1 MDTLTTSQLL
11 AKLNLKSPE
20 TLRRWREAG
29 LIDGPTIETV
39 SSGRGRIAKWPA
51 QAFAQAIDVREKLKS
66 GKTLEQIIAE
76 KATQPTTRRKYVF
89 KTVSQKLDREG
100 FLLRLRD
107 LVTSSLLH
115 YSRRNFGTFGSEL
128 VRETHL
134 KAAEAIER
142 IGEHPVILVSENTA
156 VVRSVKDVGEYL
168 EKSQWPFAVLT
179 IIPVDLAALRQ

>member
-1 MDTLTTSQLL
+1 VDTLTTSQLL

-29 LIDGPTIETV
+29 LIDGPTIEPV

-51 QAFAQAIDVREKLKS
+51 RAFAQAIQVREKLKS

-76 KATQPTTRRKYVF
+76 KAAQPTTRRKYVF
-89 KTVSQKLDREG
+89 KSVSEKMDRDA
-100 FLLRLRD
+100 FLMRLRD
-107 LVTSSLLH
+107 LVTSSLLQ
-115 YSRRNFGTFGSEL
+115 YSGRNFGTFGSEL
-128 VRETHL
+128 VNETHL

-142 IGEHPVILVSENTA
+142 TGEHPVMLISENTA
-156 VVRSVKDVGEYL
+156 VVRSVKDVRQFL
-168 EKSQWPFAVLT
+168 EESQWPFAVLT

>member
-107 LVTSSLLH
+107 LVTSSLLQ
-115 YSRRNFGTFGSEL
+115 YSRKNFGTFGSEL
-128 VRETHL
+128 VNETHL

-142 IGEHPVILVSENTA
+142 TGEHPVMLISENSA
-156 VVRSVKDVGEYL
+156 VVRSVKDVGQYL
-168 EKSQWPFAVLT
+168 EKNQWPFAAIT

>member
-1 MDTLTTSQLL
+1 VDTLTTSQLL

-29 LIDGPTIETV
+29 LIDGPTIEPV

-51 QAFAQAIDVREKLKS
+51 NAFAQAIDVREKLKS
-66 GKTLEQIIAE
+66 GMTLEQIIAE
-76 KATQPTTRRKYVF
+76 KATKPATRRKYDYR
-89 KTVSQKLDREG
+89 TVSQKMDRDG

-107 LVTSSLLH
+107 LVTSSLRQ
-115 YSRRNFGTFGSEL
+115 YSRQNLGALGSEL
-128 VRETHL
+128 VHEHHL

-142 IGEHPVILVSENTA
+142 IGEHPVILVSDNTA
-156 VVRSVKDVGEYL
+156 VVRSVKDVGKCL
-168 EKSQWPFAVLT
+168 EESQWPFAILA